1 MPALEERVANVE
13 GRTSE
18 HASAIGELR
27 ADIRDVRTDMRDFRG
42 EMNGR
47 FDQMERRFER
57 LETRV
62 DTRFMWLI
70 GFQSATF
77 MGVIAALLNGVFR

>member
-1 MPALEERVANVE
+1 
-13 GRTSE
+13 
-18 HASAIGELR
+18 
-27 ADIRDVRTDMRDFRG
+27 
-42 EMNGR
+42 MNGR
-47 FDQMERRFER
+47 FDQMEPRFER

-77 MGVIAALLNGVFR
+77 MAVIAALLNGVFR